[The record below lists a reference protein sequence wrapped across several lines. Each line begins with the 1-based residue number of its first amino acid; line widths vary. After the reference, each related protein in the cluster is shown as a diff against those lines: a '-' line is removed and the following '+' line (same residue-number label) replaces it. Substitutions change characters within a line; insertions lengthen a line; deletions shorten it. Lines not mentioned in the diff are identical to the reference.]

1 MARQAMRNVICVM
14 HILPQSTH
22 GRHLVAVYGM
32 DDATRSEE
40 QQCLEHG
47 VCEQVNMPAM

>member
-1 MARQAMRNVICVM
+1 MAGMFHLFTHAMCKASDEERDMRNG

-32 DDATRSEE
+32 DDATRSR
-40 QQCLEHG
+40 C
-47 VCEQVNMPAM
+47 V